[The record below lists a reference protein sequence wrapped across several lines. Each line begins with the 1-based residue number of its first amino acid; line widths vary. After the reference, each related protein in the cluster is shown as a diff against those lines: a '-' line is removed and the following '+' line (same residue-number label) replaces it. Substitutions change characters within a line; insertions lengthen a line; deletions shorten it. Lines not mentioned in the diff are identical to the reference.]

1 MVIKGH
7 VLKLITYISLV
18 YVRVLRSED
27 VASTVHLFK
36 LDVYKLYT
44 YLSVL
49 ISNHSEKNSDLYLT
63 FKMLFLMKGPL
74 QKIWKQ

>member
-7 VLKLITYISLV
+7 VLKLITCISLV

-44 YLSVL
+44 
-49 ISNHSEKNSDLYLT
+49 
-63 FKMLFLMKGPL
+63 
-74 QKIWKQ
+74 